1 MTNIKKAF
9 FIAKKAFDIRLKTIV
24 LFILE
29 EFLDIIV
36 MNDLLP
42 ELI

>member
-9 FIAKKAFDIRLKTIV
+9 FNAKKAFDIRLKTIV